1 MSAFIPLIIG
11 IVGLAVAYIAGQK
24 KPLWLGN
31 EEESYTIIA
40 IFFGTSA
47 LELDRTIGHHST
59 SYFVTPIA
67 LTVYWLLC
75 RSSYRY

>member
-11 IVGLAVAYIAGQK
+11 ITGLAAAYIAGQK

-47 LELDRTIGHHST
+47 LELDRSIGNLPY
-59 SYFVTPIA
+59 SYIVTPCA

-75 RSSYRY
+75 RSSFRY